1 MCKIN
6 VYFQMKSKAE
16 QEKVCIQK
24 HGHLPDARVIF
35 ILFCKIPLFVAFA
48 RFKLVKR
55 QFPIFSLAEFI
66 FKLFGQN
73 ALFFEVYIARPVA
86 RASAD

>member
-1 MCKIN
+1 
-6 VYFQMKSKAE
+6 MKSKAE

-55 QFPIFSLAEFI
+55 
-66 FKLFGQN
+66 
-73 ALFFEVYIARPVA
+73 
-86 RASAD
+86 